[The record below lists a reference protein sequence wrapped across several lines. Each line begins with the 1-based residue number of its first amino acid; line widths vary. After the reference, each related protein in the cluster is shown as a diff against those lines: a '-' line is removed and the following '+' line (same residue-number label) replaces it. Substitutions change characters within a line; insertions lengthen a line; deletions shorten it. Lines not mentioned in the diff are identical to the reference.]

1 MVLYY
6 LIFVPTFIK
15 APQYIY
21 ALMSNLVETSR
32 QIMVRALVLEPRPRE
47 LASSVLISMALTSH
61 LFFESQFCKHKTDPC
76 T

>member
-21 ALMSNLVETSR
+21 ALIVKPGGDKQANHGKSPGFGAT
-32 QIMVRALVLEPRPRE
+32 PP
-47 LASSVLISMALTSH
+47 
-61 LFFESQFCKHKTDPC
+61 
-76 T
+76 